1 MWVVPVHAS
10 NLLRLH
16 LQGVS
21 VPSPTTHTCFGREEL
36 VVKGGTCLHRNGR
49 QQAFVRIKPSLM
61 VLRTWW
67 VRDMWN
73 SCITL

>member
-1 MWVVPVHAS
+1 MWVVPVRAS

-21 VPSPTTHTCFGREEL
+21 VPSPTTETCFGREEL

-49 QQAFVRIKPSLM
+49 QQAFVRRQGRIKPSPM
-61 VLRTWW
+61 VLRTW
-67 VRDMWN
+67 
-73 SCITL
+73 